1 MPSDFKK
8 NKGYERSVQICREY
22 DIYRQCYCG
31 CIFAAKQQGI
41 DLKTA
46 NQNAKAFLKIKQE
59 ANS

>member
-1 MPSDFKK
+1 MLLWLH
-8 NKGYERSVQICREY
+8 
-22 DIYRQCYCG
+22 
-31 CIFAAKQQGI
+31 FAAKQQGI